1 LLVAEKL
8 LHVVH
13 VSGDASSR
21 RALERFY
28 FDVFAAQ
35 TYFEA
40 CAVESMPREE
50 SMLLIADVCVIPLS
64 PTDLASDEARSLAA
78 FAGRFS
84 QMAIKVPDAR
94 AAAAHLR
101 AHAIT
106 PQYLHPRHE
115 TLFFV
120 TDPAETLGVRF
131 EFCAVNIPNDLRL
144 RAGWSPRWWAHHHPL
159 AIEGLSAIVTA
170 TDDLARASTFYTD
183 VLGMTPLGQ
192 RETIELGAK
201 VGAFRIGAEK
211 PFVIEAWEPSGTRSP
226 VGQYLAEF
234 GGGIFALD
242 FRTGSVD
249 AVVHHLEATGVRHRR
264 DSPHR
269 VTIDPI
275 DSFGVTLSFVDES
288 PWDRRA
294 PVAAKKG

>member
-94 AAAAHLR
+94 ATAAHLR

-106 PQYLHPRHE
+106 PKYLHPRHE

-144 RAGWSPRWWAHHHPL
+144 RAGWSPHWWAHHHPL
-159 AIEGLSAIVTA
+159 AIQGLSAIVTA
-170 TDDLARASTFYTD
+170 TDDLARASTFYTE
-183 VLGMTPLGQ
+183 VLGLAPLGQ
-192 RETIELGAK
+192 RETVELGAK

-211 PFVIEAWEPSGTRSP
+211 PFVIEAWEPSDSRSP

-234 GGGIFALD
+234 GGGIYALD

-249 AVVHHLEATGVRHRR
+249 AVVHHLEAMGVRHRR
-264 DSPHR
+264 DGPHR

-288 PWDRRA
+288 PWDLRA